1 MSFKQFVLL
10 KDIKIFLLLG
20 FMFPS
25 TLLSGCFP
33 IFKTKH
39 PKINITVIND
49 QNEKLDDAEVFL
61 NLTTW
66 QGKSFT
72 ESTLKKTQ
80 DGIATFSAEKSL
92 QFIHIFPAKY
102 SWSICVYKNGYSQ
115 NSFVPKSSNNR
126 TQNLVLLLD
135 KAEIGVE
142 KKQHCW
148 KEKS

>member
-33 IFKTKH
+33 ILKTKH

-72 ESTLKKTQ
+72 ESTLKKNT
-80 DGIATFSAEKSL
+80 GRNCYIFCREK
-92 QFIHIFPAKY
+92 FAIY
-102 SWSICVYKNGYSQ
+102 SYI
-115 NSFVPKSSNNR
+115 SS
-126 TQNLVLLLD
+126 
-135 KAEIGVE
+135 KI
-142 KKQHCW
+142 
-148 KEKS
+148 

>member
-33 IFKTKH
+33 ILKTKH
-39 PKINITVIND
+39 PKINITVINE

-72 ESTLKKTQ
+72 ESTLKKHRKELLH
-80 DGIATFSAEKSL
+80 FL
-92 QFIHIFPAKY
+92 QRKVCNLFIYFQ
-102 SWSICVYKNGYSQ
+102 Q
-115 NSFVPKSSNNR
+115 NIVGRFAFIKMDMVKI
-126 TQNLVLLLD
+126 VLCQ
-135 KAEIGVE
+135 KVKIIEHKI
-142 KKQHCW
+142 
-148 KEKS
+148 

>member
-33 IFKTKH
+33 ILKTKH
-39 PKINITVIND
+39 PKINITVINE

-72 ESTLKKTQ
+72 ESTLKKKHRKELLH
-80 DGIATFSAEKSL
+80 FL
-92 QFIHIFPAKY
+92 QRKVCNLFIYFQ
-102 SWSICVYKNGYSQ
+102 Q
-115 NSFVPKSSNNR
+115 NIVGRFAFIKMDIVKI
-126 TQNLVLLLD
+126 VLCQ
-135 KAEIGVE
+135 KVQIIEHKI
-142 KKQHCW
+142 
-148 KEKS
+148 